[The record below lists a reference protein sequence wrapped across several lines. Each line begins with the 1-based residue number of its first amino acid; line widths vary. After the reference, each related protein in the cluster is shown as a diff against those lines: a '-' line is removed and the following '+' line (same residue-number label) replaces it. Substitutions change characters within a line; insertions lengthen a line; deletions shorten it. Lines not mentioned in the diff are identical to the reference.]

1 MNTSQRLLWNIYA
14 GAVATVAT
22 VVAQKAV
29 TAVWELATGDQ
40 PPEPNDPEVPLRRAL
55 SWAVASG
62 VGIGLTQLLLN
73 RFAAKQWSHAMGA
86 KAPAF
91 NKTKLTI

>member
-29 TAVWELATGDQ
+29 TAAWELATGDQ
-40 PPEPNDPEVPLRRAL
+40 PPEPNDPDVPLRRAL
-55 SWAVASG
+55 TWAIASG

-73 RFAAKQWSHAMGA
+73 RFAAKRWFQAMGA

-91 NKTKLTI
+91 GKTRVTI